1 MTKKALIIAYYF
13 PPRPG
18 VASLRLKGLA
28 KYLPEFGWEPVILT
42 ADLPGVP
49 DQRFKVIE
57 TNYPGDV
64 TAKLK
69 RKLGLNPDR
78 RFQEQIGILSK
89 ATGRKRFFANKLVAI
104 AEGLFIYPDGQKKW
118 YPFAISAG
126 IKIIMKEKYDAI
138 ISCSPPV
145 TTHLVA
151 KYLKENHDI
160 PWLADFRD
168 LWTQNHNYQYGF
180 LRKWFEKRLEV
191 NTITQA
197 DALVTVSKP
206 LANKLRILHPKIP
219 IFTIM
224 NGFDIDEI
232 NKSAINN
239 KKFTITYTG
248 NLLFGKQ
255 DPELLF
261 KTIRELI
268 DESTLKL
275 NDIRVNFYGPVQY
288 WLTQKIDKHDLDK
301 IVTQHGTVPREIAL
315 KSQRESQILLILG
328 WNDPKERG
336 VYTGK
341 IFEYLAAKRPILAI
355 GEYRGVLAELL
366 EETNAGYYFSKFK
379 PLKYFITRCY
389 KEYKMKGEVQY
400 YGNIGQIK
408 KFSHYEM
415 AKRFANVLDGIVIN
429 GKGSSKK
436 NYP

>member
-1 MTKKALIIAYYF
+1 MTKKVLIITYYF

-78 RFQEQIGILSK
+78 RFQEQIKILSK
-89 ATGRKRFFANKLVAI
+89 AAGGKKFFVDKLVAI

-118 YPFAISAG
+118 YPFAIRAG
-126 IKIIMKEKYDAI
+126 IKIIMKEKFDAI
-138 ISCSPPV
+138 ISSSSPV

-151 KYLKENHDI
+151 KYLKENYDI

-206 LANKLRILHPKIP
+206 LANKLRILHLKKP

-248 NLLFGKQ
+248 NILFGKQ

-288 WLTQKIDKHDLDK
+288 WLTQKIDKHGLDK

-315 KSQRESQILLILG
+315 KSQRKSQILLILG

-336 VYTGK
+336 VYPGK
-341 IFEYLAAKRPILAI
+341 FFEYLAAKRPILAI
-355 GEYRGVLAELL
+355 GEHRGVLAELL
-366 EETNAGYYFSKFK
+366 EETNAGNYFSKFK

-400 YGNIGQIK
+400 YGNISQVK

-429 GKGSSKK
+429 RKDSSKK
-436 NYP
+436 YS